1 MIYDSWNIRC
11 IKQTFLSF
19 WDIFCPF
26 TPWQP
31 RKSKCWEIK
40 NIPGDII
47 ILHMCTI
54 NDNHMC
60 LVPEIWS
67 TIDKFFV
74 ILDHFLPSYPTN
86 NPKNKYFE
94 KMKKKKKKTS
104 RDIIMLQRCT
114 INDNHMLYGS
124 WDMERDRQNSLSF
137 WTFFC
142 PFTPLT
148 TWKINFW
155 KNEKNTCR

>member
-1 MIYDSWNIRC
+1 MKKMCVSVILLQMCTINEDHMIYDSWNIRC
-11 IKQTFLSF
+11 NKQTFLSF

-31 RKSKCWEIK
+31 GKSKFWEIK

-94 KMKKKKKKTS
+94 KMKKKKKHLE
-104 RDIIMLQRCT
+104 I
-114 INDNHMLYGS
+114 
-124 WDMERDRQNSLSF
+124 LS
-137 WTFFC
+137 C
-142 PFTPLT
+142 YKGVP
-148 TWKINFW
+148 
-155 KNEKNTCR
+155 

>member
-1 MIYDSWNIRC
+1 MKKMCVSVILLQMCTINEDHMIYDSWNIRC

-94 KMKKKKKKTS
+94 KMKKKKNLE
-104 RDIIMLQRCT
+104 I
-114 INDNHMLYGS
+114 
-124 WDMERDRQNSLSF
+124 LS
-137 WTFFC
+137 C
-142 PFTPLT
+142 YKGVP
-148 TWKINFW
+148 
-155 KNEKNTCR
+155 